1 LFGGID
7 VNTNRE
13 NPKVGK
19 AFQEL
24 VCCNLEKYFDI
35 PFRLEVAIPIG
46 SPPKLHKFDCVS
58 EDGKIVAEC
67 KCYTWTDTGNVPSA
81 KMMGMN
87 EAVFYMSYLP
97 DDVVKILCIKKAI
110 HTKKVETLAE
120 YYCRIDGHLLN
131 NIKVFEIDDFGEIRA
146 VK

>member
-1 LFGGID
+1 MNL
-7 VNTNRE
+7 NSE

-24 VCCNLEKYFDI
+24 VCKSISEYFGI
-35 PFRLEVAIPIG
+35 PFKLEIALPIG

-58 EDGKIVAEC
+58 EDSKIVVEC

-97 DDVVKILCIKKAI
+97 DEMIKILCIKKAT
-110 HTKKVETLAE
+110 HAKKLETLAD
-120 YYCRIDGHLLN
+120 YYCRIDGHLLSGV
-131 NIKVFEIDDFGEIRA
+131 KVFEVDDCGKIR
-146 VK
+146 VIKQ